1 MKTVAIMQPTFI
13 PWLGYFALMDSVDE
27 FVYLDDVQYTKRSW
41 QSRNRIKAN
50 AKELMLSVGVD
61 KKTTTTSIKD
71 VRFAD
76 SHSHK
81 KLMKT
86 LRANLGKAP
95 HFDLCEFIIDRAY
108 ADSDNFLSRFNTG
121 IIDRVADACG
131 ITTKRTLA
139 STLNIEAQEKA
150 TRLLCFCL
158 HLKADHYLSPVGS
171 YDYLSQF
178 NPFSDSPVDLRFL
191 NYHHPEYK
199 QGKKNF
205 LPFMACVDA
214 LAWTGADQFLNLV
227 QSGIHKPLDISD
239 MQFNQAA

>member
-1 MKTVAIMQPTFI
+1 MKTVAIMQPTFM
-13 PWLGYFALMDSVDE
+13 PWLGYFALIDSVDE

-50 AKELMLSVGVD
+50 TKELMLSIGVE
-61 KKTTTTSIKD
+61 KKTTTNSIKD

-76 SHSHK
+76 SYKHA

-86 LRANLGKAP
+86 LRANLAKAP
-95 HFDLCEFIIDRAY
+95 HFELCEFIIDRAY
-108 ADSDNFLSRFNTG
+108 ADSENFLSRFNTG

-139 STLNIEAQEKA
+139 STLDIEAQEKA
-150 TRLLCFCL
+150 TRLLSFCQ

-171 YDYLSQF
+171 YDYLSQY
-178 NPFSDSPVDLRFL
+178 NPFSDSSVNLQFL
-191 NYHHPEYK
+191 NYHHPEYV
-199 QGKKNF
+199 QGKADF
-205 LPFMACVDA
+205 LPYMACIDA

-227 QSGIHKPLDISD
+227 QSGMRKPLDITD
-239 MQFNQAA
+239 FQLNQAA